1 MRNGMLAGM
10 DTKIYF
16 PPLRLC
22 GQALLFAWRMGLFF
36 SPIAVSFAFHP
47 VQYLIVGRMAFL
59 AAFASA
65 LVGAFL
71 LSRRRSQSISDR
83 AMAMWGSLLAAG
95 GSALVVTSSF
105 ADGPFFVLVIVGFAA
120 AGIGDAFITL
130 AFAKLYSTLSV
141 RLSMRVVPVAMAVAA
156 ILYAVIA
163 NNASVVAVGILVA
176 LPFVCGAVLLGDLGG
191 GKHFETA
198 EKPTVSQVDGQ
209 TRSSFTKWRISS
221 YTSVLWLSFGVMW
234 PLAAVRMF
242 EDGSLFLPFSLSVAA
257 LVVIV
262 SFAVAAFTYLLK
274 IPTVKIFW
282 IFVPLMFAGI
292 TVVAVA
298 DSNIQV
304 LAFAMVFAAHNIAE
318 IQLITHFS
326 AICRRR
332 GYSTK
337 MLFGCGF
344 ALLSVGE
351 LLGILVGT
359 AMLPVQSALLTMALL
374 VCANAIVIVVIFSIV
389 RVNTTFQRA
398 ELKAALSKHAF
409 ESSLAESGGLAS
421 NDRAASCDTGA
432 VVKMWADRYG
442 LSAREREIANLVLL
456 GRNVPAI
463 ADLLVISQSTVQT
476 HVKHIYEKTG
486 VHSRQ
491 ELVDL
496 RDESQAQYLVEQE
509 IR

>member
-1 MRNGMLAGM
+1 MLTSM
-10 DTKIYF
+10 DTKIYL

-22 GQALLFAWRMGLFF
+22 GQAFLFAWRMGLFF
-36 SPIAVSFAFHP
+36 SPVVVSFAPHP
-47 VQYLIVGRMAFL
+47 AQYLIIGRVAFL
-59 AAFASA
+59 IAFASA
-65 LVGAFL
+65 LMGVFL
-71 LSRRRSQSISDR
+71 LARHRSRALSDR
-83 AMAMWGSLLAAG
+83 ALTIWGSLLAAG
-95 GSALVVTSSF
+95 GSALVIASSF
-105 ADGPFFVLVIVGFAA
+105 ANGPFFALSIAGFAV

-130 AFAKLYSTLSV
+130 ACAKLYSTLSV

-156 ILYAVIA
+156 IIYAVVA

-176 LPFVCGAVLLGDLGG
+176 LSLACGVVLLGELGG
-191 GKHFETA
+191 ERHFETA
-198 EKPTVSQVDGQ
+198 EKPTISQIDERASG
-209 TRSSFTKWRISS
+209 SFTKWKISS

-257 LVVIV
+257 LIAIV

-304 LAFAMVFAAHNIAE
+304 LAFAMIFAAHNIAE

-344 ALLSVGE
+344 SILSVGE
-351 LLGILVGT
+351 LLGILIGA
-359 AMLPVQSALLTMALL
+359 AMIPVQSALLTMALL

-389 RVNTTFQRA
+389 RVNATFQRA
-398 ELKAALSKHAF
+398 ELKAALSKHAL
-409 ESSLAESGGLAS
+409 ESLLVENGGSASG
-421 NDRAASCDTGA
+421 NQAANRDTDA
-432 VVKMWADRYG
+432 IVKMWADRYG

-463 ADLLVISQSTVQT
+463 AELLVISQSTVQT

-496 RDESQAQYLVEQE
+496 RDEYQAQ
-509 IR
+509 